1 MKDKDLSRKYDL
13 ILPHLDEKTKRL
25 YVGSEALSL
34 GRGGIAIVN
43 LTSGV
48 SRTTISQGI
57 RELEKGKTVEPSKKQ
72 GIRKGGGGRKKKIE
86 KLEGLSQALEQLLA
100 PHTRGDPMNPLI
112 WTSKS
117 LRQLEKEL
125 KSQGFAV
132 SYRVIGDTL
141 KGMGYSLQANRKT
154 KEGGKHV
161 DRDAQFEFINSQS
174 IEYFKSGN
182 PVISVDCKKKELI
195 GDFKN
200 MGQEWEL
207 KGKSPQVQVYD
218 FIDKEKGKA
227 APYGI
232 YDIAQ
237 NEGWV
242 SVGISHDTAEF
253 AVSSIRNWWDK
264 MGKKNYPKAN
274 KLYINAD
281 GGGSNGSRNRLWKMM
296 LQQLAQDTGLEI
308 RVSHFPPGTSKWNKI
323 EHRLFSFIT
332 MNWRAK
338 PLVSLH
344 TIVSLIASTTTKS
357 GLKVQAAPDEK
368 IYQTAIKVTDEDMKK
383 INLIKEEFH
392 GEWNYIINPD

>member
-1 MKDKDLSRKYDL
+1 
-13 ILPHLDEKTKRL
+13 
-25 YVGSEALSL
+25 
-34 GRGGIAIVN
+34 
-43 LTSGV
+43 
-48 SRTTISQGI
+48 
-57 RELEKGKTVEPSKKQ
+57 
-72 GIRKGGGGRKKKIE
+72 
-86 KLEGLSQALEQLLA
+86 
-100 PHTRGDPMNPLI
+100 
-112 WTSKS
+112 
-117 LRQLEKEL
+117 
-125 KSQGFAV
+125 
-132 SYRVIGDTL
+132 
-141 KGMGYSLQANRKT
+141 MGYSLQANRKT

-392 GEWNYIINPD
+392 GEWNYIINPY